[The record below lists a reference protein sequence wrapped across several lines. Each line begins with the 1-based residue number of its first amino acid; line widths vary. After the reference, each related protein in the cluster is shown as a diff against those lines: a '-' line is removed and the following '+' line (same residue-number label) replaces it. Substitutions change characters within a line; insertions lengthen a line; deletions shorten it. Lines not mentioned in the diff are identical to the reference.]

1 MIKTVLLASLIVMA
15 LVVLS
20 SSQIV
25 NAEPTGKAIN
35 SKYVTILKH
44 SFRFDQSNYPYNV
57 VGTLTNTNK
66 LNITSIYILGQLFE
80 KDGKLITS
88 SFGAPDFG
96 TLRPG
101 ENSTF
106 KLAFL
111 ARNNETVHHYV
122 IFPSGEPS

>member
-1 MIKTVLLASLIVMA
+1 MHFLLA
-15 LVVLS
+15 
-20 SSQIV
+20 
-25 NAEPTGKAIN
+25 
-35 SKYVTILKH
+35 
-44 SFRFDQSNYPYNV
+44 
-57 VGTLTNTNK
+57 NTNK
-66 LNITSIYILGQLFE
+66 NLNITGTYILGQLFD

-111 ARNNETVHHYV
+111 ARANETVDHYI